1 MALVTFVGYPSSG
14 KSTRAQEL
22 QRLLAVK
29 LAHPS
34 TPPHLA
40 KLQVVMIS
48 DESLHISKSAYDD
61 SRTEK
66 PARATLFS
74 AAVRVMRSDTIA
86 IIDAMNYIKGSRYQM
101 YCAAREAGI
110 RTCTVFVATPPNT
123 CQEWNMTRE
132 ESSRYSEATS
142 VFSRLASSVSGRL
155 LSKDSP
161 HSLENLIS
169 RFEEPRSAARWDSPL
184 ITIAHFDPPLDPT
197 TAADS
202 SEAASLG
209 SAEGERIWDA
219 ITSGDIKPA
228 NVATIVVQTS
238 STSYLTVLEN
248 TTTTLIQTLL
258 SQQSL
263 SPLSGPTKLV
273 LPVSLKPITV
283 EITLHRP
290 VSMPQLQRFKRQFSK
305 LNQQAGKELPVEKIG
320 QLFADYLQDGLR

>member
-22 QRLLAVK
+22 QQLLAAK

-34 TPPHLA
+34 TAPHLA
-40 KLQVVMIS
+40 KLQVVVIN
-48 DESLHISKSAYDD
+48 DESLHISKGAYDD
-61 SRTEK
+61 SRAEK

-110 RTCTVFVATPPNT
+110 RTCTIFVATPPNR
-123 CQEWNMTRE
+123 CQEWNKSRE
-132 ESSRYSEATS
+132 QSSRYSEAT
-142 VFSRLASSVSGRL
+142 
-155 LSKDSP
+155 
-161 HSLENLIS
+161 LENLIS
-169 RFEEPRSAARWDSPL
+169 RFEEPQSAARWDSPL
-184 ITIAHFDPPLDPT
+184 ITIPHFDPPLYPATITDPSSV
-197 TAADS
+197 ADES
-202 SEAASLG
+202 SHLG
-209 SAEGERIWDA
+209 SAEGERIWEA

-238 STSYLTVLEN
+238 STSYLTLLEN

-263 SPLSGPTKLV
+263 SPLSGPTWLV
-273 LPVSLKPITV
+273 LPTSPKPITV
-283 EITLHRP
+283 EITIHRS
-290 VSMPQLQRFKRQFSK
+290 VSMPQLQRLKRQFSK
-305 LNQQAGKELPVEKIG
+305 LNQQAGTELPVEKIA

>member
-61 SRTEK
+61 SRAEK
-66 PARATLFS
+66 SARATLFS

-123 CQEWNMTRE
+123 CQEWDMTRE
-132 ESSRYSEATS
+132 ESSRYSEAT
-142 VFSRLASSVSGRL
+142 
-155 LSKDSP
+155 
-161 HSLENLIS
+161 LENLIS

-273 LPVSLKPITV
+273 LPVSPKPITV